1 MNHEPDHPA
10 MKHKMPVRVL
20 SSFIIG
26 LALAPLGY
34 IAIGALGGFSA
45 AFSMLSLPLL
55 LGSMA
60 FLLLRLLPETPGP
73 KAGRRWWMV
82 VEGVAWLLTGLFLLV
97 VSGFTL
103 LTTWER
109 IGLFCVVVLAASVL
123 AAPVAWWR
131 PCALVA
137 RVGQWPPKLVL
148 GWSVSCAG
156 LLIGGAAFYVVSP
169 SPFL

>member
-20 SSFIIG
+20 SSFIMG

-45 AFSMLSLPLL
+45 AFAMLSLPLL
-55 LGSMA
+55 LGSML
-60 FLLLRLLPETPGP
+60 FLLFRLLPAASGP
-73 KAGRRWWMV
+73 KPGGRWLV
-82 VEGVAWLLTGLFLLV
+82 GLEVLGWLLTGLFLLV

-109 IGLFCVVVLAASVL
+109 IGLFCVVLLAASVL
-123 AAPVAWWR
+123 AAPVVWWR

-148 GWSVSCAG
+148 GWLVSCAG
-156 LLIGGAAFYVVSP
+156 LLIGGAAIYVLSP
-169 SPFL
+169 SRFL